1 MTRFLPKG
9 WLSLFFFVFLLLI
22 WEFST
27 RYFAIE
33 PYTLPAPT
41 QIWDVLL
48 LKIQDNLGEQI
59 WETARVALWG
69 WGWSIGVGLLIGLVL
84 HLVPFL
90 RDMFYPLLVI
100 SQNIPMIA
108 LAPLLVIW
116 FGFSDLPKI
125 LVVIL
130 ICFFPI
136 TVSFMDGLTQTDRT
150 LRRYLAMSGASKW
163 QVLTKLELPSA
174 IPSLFSGLKIS
185 ATYSVTGAVVAEW
198 LGAQKGLGLMM
209 TIASS
214 SFKTDLVFVALFF
227 IVLLSLVFFGV
238 VVLCEHFVLKRFQKE
253 VRR

>member
-1 MTRFLPKG
+1 M
-9 WLSLFFFVFLLLI
+9 LS

-27 RYFAIE
+27 RFFAIE
-33 PYTLPAPT
+33 PYTLPAPS
-41 QIWDVLL
+41 QIWDVMK
-48 LKIQDNLGEQI
+48 LKMQENLGEQI
-59 WETARVALWG
+59 WETARVALWS
-69 WGWSIGVGLLIGLVL
+69 WGWSIVVGLLLGLVL
-84 HLVPFL
+84 HLIPFL

-125 LVVIL
+125 LVVVL

-136 TVSFMDGLTQTDRT
+136 TVAFMDGLAQTDRT
-150 LRRYLAMSGASKW
+150 LQHYLAMSGASNW
-163 QVLTKLELPSA
+163 QVLSKLELPSA

-214 SFKTDLVFVALFF
+214 SFKTDLVFVALIF
-227 IVLLSLVFFGV
+227 IVFLSLALFGV
-238 VVLCEHFVLKRFQKE
+238 VVLCEHFLLRRFQKE